1 MEINRMSR
9 ACLLFDGN
17 IITKSPEFSLEAN
30 SARVKR
36 ARLCWVEWCST
47 LRIGVVVI
55 VLIQLGFALDR
66 NSQVWIS
73 AYTEVPGTMIMP
85 ARCRIDEPC
94 WVQRS
99 NTFGQLEFRIVI
111 CELPPALI
119 VNDLDCVKP
128 GTKDDLQFTYPSSN
142 AGITLELIDHQL

>member
-1 MEINRMSR
+1 
-9 ACLLFDGN
+9 
-17 IITKSPEFSLEAN
+17 
-30 SARVKR
+30 
-36 ARLCWVEWCST
+36 
-47 LRIGVVVI
+47 
-55 VLIQLGFALDR
+55 
-66 NSQVWIS
+66 
-73 AYTEVPGTMIMP
+73 MIMP

-111 CELPPALI
+111 CELAPALI